1 MHLLFDVV
9 NYTMTFQQCIYNILT
24 MPQLVVICGRKS
36 HSSEHE
42 LSLNKGKVSENVH
55 IYN

>member
-1 MHLLFDVV
+1 MHLLFDIV
-9 NYTMTFQQCIYNILT
+9 NYTTTFQQCIYNILT
-24 MPQLVVICGRKS
+24 MPQLVVIFGRKS

-42 LSLNKGKVSENVH
+42 LSLNKGQVSENVH